1 MATKLRGVR
10 ARMPT
15 EVELVETGSQD
26 GDHHAEAAASDHA
39 DYEGDS
45 AIDHADHEGE
55 DSAIDHADLEG
66 GGDSATTHHEDE
78 QLPQPPTLKRDRLI
92 MNGGHALRT
101 GTSLV
106 EGPTRG
112 LKRSYA
118 FLH

>member
-66 GGDSATTHHEDE
+66 GGLCHHPSRRRAAAAAANLEEGSIDHE
-78 QLPQPPTLKRDRLI
+78 WGPRFENRHQPRR
-92 MNGGHALRT
+92 
-101 GTSLV
+101 GTD
-106 EGPTRG
+106 
-112 LKRSYA
+112 
-118 FLH
+118 